1 MAVKREQDVSLLT
14 QLTHKAFGLAPL
26 ERAIDRAQVSIT
38 GLYSSVKHLP
48 APLVLP
54 RMSRVLPQLC
64 DRQVLYTT
72 HVTVQFDVLGKG
84 SVDLCER
91 AAESATRDVNQ
102 ILQRV
107 HVIVLHK
114 VLAIM
119 ELREDGRFKYSGAKK
134 YLVSH
139 QLFKFSHLK
148 R

>member
-14 QLTHKAFGLAPL
+14 QLTNKAFGLASL
-26 ERAIDRAQVSIT
+26 ERAKDRAQVSIT
-38 GLYSSVKHLP
+38 GLYSFSKTS
-48 APLVLP
+48 ACSIGFLP
-54 RMSRVLPQLC
+54 RMIPVLRHLC
-64 DRQVLYTT
+64 DRQVQYKT

-91 AAESATRDVNQ
+91 AAESATGDVNQ

-119 ELREDGRFKYSGAKK
+119 ELREEGR
-134 YLVSH
+134 
-139 QLFKFSHLK
+139 LK
-148 R
+148 CIER